1 MQDNNLPLG
10 HQSGANM
17 RDPQNPF
24 PEFKSEYEDFI
35 GKYTG
40 VFDSQWCADVIDH
53 FKYLKASG
61 HTFNRQFQQHQKHSQ
76 DDESYLTA
84 EEWDHQL
91 RSRNSLVNN
100 GFNMGME
107 FCLNDYMTKFS
118 ILQTC
123 QQMKLTS
130 IRIQETGSGGGFH
143 SWHSERQSNL
153 TSNRKLVTMVYL
165 NSIQNGGETEFLYQ
179 AKRIRPEQGL
189 ALIWPAD
196 FTHTHRG
203 NPPLAETK
211 YIITSW
217 FEFA

>member
-10 HQSGANM
+10 PQSGANM

>member
-17 RDPQNPF
+17 RDPQIPF
-24 PEFKSEYEDFI
+24 PDFKSEYEDFI

-107 FCLNDYMTKFS
+107 YCLNDYMTKFS

-165 NSIQNGGETEFLYQ
+165 NTIQNGGETEFLYQ
-179 AKRIRPEQGL
+179 AKRIKPVQGL

-211 YIITSW
+211 YIVTSW

>member
-24 PEFKSEYEDFI
+24 PDFNAEYDDFI

-40 VFDSQWCADVIDH
+40 VFDAQWCADVVDH

-61 HTFNRQFQQHQKHSQ
+61 HTFNRQFQQHQKHRQ

-107 FCLNDYMTKFS
+107 YCLNDYMTKFS

-165 NSIQNGGETEFLYQ
+165 NTIQNGGETEFLYQ
-179 AKRIRPEQGL
+179 AKRIKPEQGL

-211 YIITSW
+211 YIVTSW

>member
-1 MQDNNLPLG
+1 MENNLPLG

-24 PEFKSEYEDFI
+24 PDFKAEYDDFI

-40 VFDSQWCADVIDH
+40 VFDAQWCADVVDH

-107 FCLNDYMTKFS
+107 YCLNDYMTKFS

-165 NSIQNGGETEFLYQ
+165 NTIQNGGETEFLYQ

-211 YIITSW
+211 YIVTSW

>member
-1 MQDNNLPLG
+1 MENNLPLG

-17 RDPQNPF
+17 RDPQIPF
-24 PEFKSEYEDFI
+24 PDFKAEYDDFI

-40 VFDSQWCADVIDH
+40 VFDAQWCADVIDH

-107 FCLNDYMTKFS
+107 YCLNDYMTKFS

-165 NSIQNGGETEFLYQ
+165 NTIQNGGETEFLYQ

-211 YIITSW
+211 YIVTSW

>member
-179 AKRIRPEQGL
+179 AKRIKPEQGL

>member
-1 MQDNNLPLG
+1 MENNLPLG

-17 RDPQNPF
+17 RDPQIPF
-24 PEFKSEYEDFI
+24 PDFKAEYDDFI

-40 VFDSQWCADVIDH
+40 VFDAQWCADVVDH

-107 FCLNDYMTKFS
+107 YCLNDYMTKFS

-165 NSIQNGGETEFLYQ
+165 NTIQNGGETEFLYQ

-211 YIITSW
+211 YIVTSW

>member
-24 PEFKSEYEDFI
+24 PDFNAEYDDFI

-40 VFDSQWCADVIDH
+40 VFDAQWCADVIDH

-107 FCLNDYMTKFS
+107 YCLNDYMTKFS
-118 ILQTC
+118 ICL
-123 QQMKLTS
+123 LYTS
-130 IRIQETGSGGGFH
+130 PSPRDQRGSRMP
-143 SWHSERQSNL
+143 SS
-153 TSNRKLVTMVYL
+153 
-165 NSIQNGGETEFLYQ
+165 
-179 AKRIRPEQGL
+179 A
-189 ALIWPAD
+189 
-196 FTHTHRG
+196 
-203 NPPLAETK
+203 
-211 YIITSW
+211 
-217 FEFA
+217 

>member
-1 MQDNNLPLG
+1 
-10 HQSGANM
+10 
-17 RDPQNPF
+17 
-24 PEFKSEYEDFI
+24 
-35 GKYTG
+35 
-40 VFDSQWCADVIDH
+40 
-53 FKYLKASG
+53 
-61 HTFNRQFQQHQKHSQ
+61 
-76 DDESYLTA
+76 
-84 EEWDHQL
+84 
-91 RSRNSLVNN
+91 
-100 GFNMGME
+100 
-107 FCLNDYMTKFS
+107 
-118 ILQTC
+118 
-123 QQMKLTS
+123 MKLTS

-179 AKRIRPEQGL
+179 AKRIKPEQGL

>member
-1 MQDNNLPLG
+1 MENNLPLG

-24 PEFKSEYEDFI
+24 PDFKAEYDDFI

-40 VFDSQWCADVIDH
+40 VFDAQWCADVIDH

-107 FCLNDYMTKFS
+107 YCLNDYMTKFS

-165 NSIQNGGETEFLYQ
+165 NTIQNGGETEFLYQ

-211 YIITSW
+211 YIVTSW